1 MGRGIVALTLL
12 ACLWPV
18 SASAGTVRQVP
29 HGMEVTTDAGERVR
43 VLAYADGTFRVTVAD
58 DPSTAPPSLMVVHE
72 ADGEPAF
79 KSDGR
84 TASLTTPQARALVGL
99 SDGRLQV
106 YNAAGETLLDEYAPA
121 RKLEPVTLEGQ
132 PWLAT
137 RVQFNRG
144 TDEGLYGLG
153 QHQNRQM
160 NYNGED
166 VELAQHNMAIAVPYL
181 LSTKGYGILWDN
193 ASITRVGDPE
203 PYGKLRADRIE
214 RPPVDDPGPNFEPW
228 VPGWEAEYF
237 LGDRLVT
244 RRFEETIDYQY
255 IRDQARWPEE
265 AKAATVAATTGQNT
279 QGNAAQTQRVV
290 WSGSFTPEA
299 SGKHKFRLYSSS
311 YAKVFADGHEVLSR
325 WRQNW
330 NPWYHNFDLDLQAG
344 KPVNLRVEWEPN
356 QGYIAL
362 FHADPLPPEDRHS
375 VSFASEAGKTIDYY
389 VVPGGSMDAL
399 VAGYRRLTG
408 KAPMMPRWAYG
419 FWQSRQRYETQEQ
432 LLGVLR
438 RYREARI
445 PIDAMVQDWFYWPE
459 DQWGSHAFDP
469 KRFPDPEALV
479 EQVHDL
485 DARIMISVWPKFY
498 PDTAN
503 GRELAARNLLYRR
516 PLEAGQKDWVGPGYL
531 NTFYDPYTPEARA
544 IYFRQMRE
552 ALVDK
557 GFDAWWMDA
566 TEPDWHSNLSV
577 EERAFQMTSPATG
590 IPGAAIFNSY
600 PLSHAEGVA
609 EGLRAARP
617 DQRPFIL
624 TRSGFGGIQRASAAL
639 WSGDVAARW
648 DDLRDQVSAGANL
661 SISGIPNWTHDIGG
675 FALEDRFSKEQ
686 PDALPEWRELYLRW
700 FQFGAFSPLFRSHGE
715 YPFRETPTIARDDP
729 AMLEG
734 LTYYHRLRYRLLPY
748 IYTLAAGT
756 WFEDGTLMRPL
767 VMDFASDR
775 RVWNLDDEY
784 LFGPALLV
792 APVSEFAARER
803 KVYLP
808 DGADW
813 FDAASGQRLAGGQEV
828 VATAPR
834 ERMPLFVKAG
844 SIVPLG
850 RDVQWT
856 GEDPQGPLTVHV
868 FPGADGAFSL
878 YEDQGEDLGYARE
891 EFARIR
897 FAWDDAA
904 RKLTIGTRA
913 GSFPGM
919 AGIRRIGVVVH
930 GDRQGGAVFDRE
942 PGRWV
947 EYDGKAVELA
957 F

>member
-1 MGRGIVALTLL
+1 
-12 ACLWPV
+12 
-18 SASAGTVRQVP
+18 
-29 HGMEVTTDAGERVR
+29 MEVTTDAGEKVR

-58 DPSTAPPSLMVVHE
+58 DPSAAPQSLMVVHE
-72 ADGEPAF
+72 ADGEPEFRDDA
-79 KSDGR
+79 K
-84 TASLTTPQARALVGL
+84 TASLTMPQARAQVGL
-99 SDGRLQV
+99 SDGRLTV
-106 YNAAGETLLDEYAPA
+106 YNAAGEPLLDEYAPA
-121 RKLEPVTLEGQ
+121 RMLTPVTVEGQ

-181 LSTKGYGILWDN
+181 LSTRGYGILWDN

-203 PYGKLRADRIE
+203 PYELLKANWKAD
-214 RPPVDDPGPNFEPW
+214 
-228 VPGWEAEYF
+228 YF
-237 LGDRLVT
+237 LGERLALS
-244 RRFEETIDYQY
+244 RPEPLIDYQY

-279 QGNAAQTQRVV
+279 QGNATQPQRVV
-290 WSGSFTPEA
+290 WTGSFTPQA
-299 SGKHKFRLYSSS
+299 SGTHKFRLYSSS
-311 YAKVFADGHEVLSR
+311 YAKVFVDDREVLSR

-330 NPWYHNFDLDLQAG
+330 NPWYHNFELDLEAG

-375 VSFASEAGKTIDYY
+375 VSFASEAGKAIDYY
-389 VVPGGSMDAL
+389 VVSGASMDGL

-419 FWQSRQRYETQEQ
+419 FWQSRQRYETQDL

-438 RYREARI
+438 QYREAKI
-445 PIDAMVQDWFYWPE
+445 PIDAIVQDWFYWPE
-459 DQWGSHAFDP
+459 DQWGSHTFDP
-469 KRFPDPEALV
+469 KRFPDPAALV

-503 GRELAARNLLYRR
+503 GKELAARNFLYQR

-590 IPGAAIFNSY
+590 TPGAAIFNSY
-600 PLSHAEGVA
+600 PLPHAEGVA
-609 EGLRAARP
+609 EGLRAAQP
-617 DQRPFIL
+617 DRRPFIL

-675 FALEDRFSKEQ
+675 FALEERFSKEQ
-686 PDALPEWRELYLRW
+686 PEALPEWRELYLRW

-715 YPFRETPTIARDDP
+715 YPFRETPIIAKDDP

-756 WFEDGTLMRPL
+756 WFEDGTIMRPL
-767 VMDFASDR
+767 VMSFPGDR
-775 RVWNLDDEY
+775 RAWNVDDEY

-792 APVSEFAARER
+792 APVSEFTARER

-808 DGADW
+808 AGAGW
-813 FDAASGQRLAGGQEV
+813 FEAESGRRLEGGQEV
-828 VATAPR
+828 TASAPR

-844 SIVPLG
+844 SIVPTG
-850 RDVQWT
+850 RDVQST
-856 GEDPQGPLTVHV
+856 GEEPQGPLTIHV
-868 FPGADGAFSL
+868 FPGADGSFSL
-878 YEDQGEDLGYARE
+878 YEDQGEDMGYSRG
-891 EFARIR
+891 EFARIPLV
-897 FAWDDAA
+897 WNDAA
-904 RKLTIGTRA
+904 RTLTIGARV
-913 GSFPGM
+913 GRFPGM
-919 AGIRRIGVVVH
+919 AATRRVGVVVH
-930 GDRQGGAVFDRE
+930 GDGRVGAVFARE
-942 PGRWV
+942 PSRWV
-947 EYDGKAVELA
+947 EYDGTATELE

>member
-1 MGRGIVALTLL
+1 M
-12 ACLWPV
+12 
-18 SASAGTVRQVP
+18 RQIP
-29 HGMEVTTDAGERVR
+29 HGMEVTTDSGETVR
-43 VLAYADGTFRVTVAD
+43 VLAYSDGTFRVTVAD
-58 DPSTAPPSLMVVHE
+58 DPSAALPSVMVVRE
-72 ADGEPAF
+72 ADGEPWF
-79 KSDGR
+79 DSDAR
-84 TASLTTPQARALVGL
+84 TASLAMPQATALVGL
-99 SDGRLQV
+99 TDGRLTV
-106 YNAAGETLLDEYAPA
+106 YDPAGHLLLDEYAPA
-121 RKLEPVTLEGQ
+121 RKLQPVTLEGQ

-144 TDEGLYGLG
+144 TEEGLYGLG

-181 LSTKGYGILWDN
+181 LSTRGYGILWDN

-203 PYGKLRADRIE
+203 PYRLFE
-214 RPPVDDPGPNFEPW
+214 VDPGQGFSFCERCQGSIKTTPT
-228 VPGWEAEYF
+228 PGWMAFYF
-237 LGDRLVT
+237 LGDRMVEQ
-244 RRFEETIDYQY
+244 RDEDAINYQY
-255 IRDQARWPEE
+255 IRDQSKWPKE
-265 AKAATVAATTGQNT
+265 ALAATQAATTGQNT
-279 QGNAAQTQRVV
+279 QGNAVQAQRVV
-290 WSGSFTPEA
+290 WTGTYTPKA
-299 SGKHKFRLYSSS
+299 SGTHKFRLYSSS
-311 YAKVFADGHEVLSR
+311 YAKVFANDKEVLNR

-330 NPWYHNFDLDLQAG
+330 NPWYHNFELDLEAG
-344 KPVNLRVEWEPN
+344 KAVNLRVEWEPN

-362 FHADPLPPEDRHS
+362 FHADPLRPEDRHS
-375 VSFASEAGKTIDYY
+375 VSFASDAGKAIDYY
-389 VVPGGSMDAL
+389 VVPGASMDEL

-438 RYREARI
+438 QYREARI
-445 PIDAMVQDWFYWPE
+445 PIDAIVQDWFYWPE
-459 DQWGSHAFDP
+459 DQWGSHTFDP
-469 KRFPDPEALV
+469 KRFPDPQALV
-479 EQVHDL
+479 DQVHDL

-503 GRELAARNLLYRR
+503 GKELAASNFLYQR
-516 PLEAGQKDWVGPGYL
+516 PLDAGQKDWVGPGYL

-590 IPGAAIFNSY
+590 VPGAAIFNAY
-600 PLSHAEGVA
+600 PLVHAEGVA
-609 EGLRAARP
+609 EGLRSAQP
-617 DQRPFIL
+617 DRRPFIL

-648 DDLRDQVSAGANL
+648 DDLRDQISAGANL

-675 FALEDRFSKEQ
+675 FALEERFSKEQ
-686 PDALPEWRELYLRW
+686 PEALPEWRELYLRW

-715 YPFRETPTIARDDP
+715 YPFRETPIIAKDDP

-734 LTYYHRLRYRLLPY
+734 LTYYHHLRYRLLPY

-756 WFEDGTLMRPL
+756 WFEDGTIMRPL
-767 VMDFASDR
+767 VMDFAADR
-775 RVWNLDDEY
+775 RAWNVDDEY

-792 APVSEFAARER
+792 APVSEFKARER
-803 KVYLP
+803 NVYLP
-808 DGADW
+808 AGADW
-813 FDAASGQRLAGGQEV
+813 FEAESGQRLAGGKEV
-828 VATAPR
+828 TASATR

-844 SIVPLG
+844 SIVPMG
-850 RDVQWT
+850 GDVQWT
-856 GEDPQGPLTVHV
+856 GEDPQGPLTIHV
-868 FPGADGAFSL
+868 FPGADGAFTL
-878 YEDQGEDLGYARE
+878 YEDQGEDMGYARG
-891 EFARIR
+891 EFVRIP
-897 FAWDDAA
+897 FSWDDAS
-904 RKLTIGTRA
+904 RKLTIGARV
-913 GSFPGM
+913 GRFPGM
-919 AGIRRIGVVVH
+919 ANTRRIGVVVH
-930 GDRQGGAVFDRE
+930 GDGQSGPVFARE
-942 PGRWV
+942 AARWV
-947 EYDGKAVELA
+947 TYDGAAMELA